1 MTKHHG
7 IKVGDLVKFKHH
19 MFDEHQ
25 PAFLVIEAWDSR
37 QQGTERA
44 YSGEFGRVS
53 QCVKVYGL
61 PATQRGSNF
70 IVISR
75 AYN

>member
-1 MTKHHG
+1 MVKHHG

-25 PAFLVIEAWDSR
+25 PVWLV
-37 QQGTERA
+37 TESWSATDANYRTT
-44 YSGEFGRVS
+44 YYLRIHNDKRS
-53 QCVKVYGL
+53 QTSQHL
-61 PATQRGSNF
+61 ASNF

>member
-1 MTKHHG
+1 MREHHG

-25 PAFLVIEAWDSR
+25 PAFLVIEAGFSR
-37 QQGTERA
+37 EQKAKDTEN
-44 YSGEFGRVS
+44 GRVS
-53 QCVKVYGL
+53 QCIKVHGL
-61 PATQRGSNF
+61 APSQRASNF